1 MKMIPVTI
9 LIRLKRT
16 LRETALKITLT
27 NDTTNMEEFKQHFR
41 ISKEQFE
48 NRKMF
53 NIRNIT

>member
-41 ISKEQFE
+41 ISKE
-48 NRKMF
+48 
-53 NIRNIT
+53 